1 MKKILVPIDFTET
14 SDNAFIHAIEMAKV
28 LRAELVLL
36 HTFDIPI
43 IDNQL
48 FPENYIEVFNSSEL
62 AQFEYFKDKIHVLRE
77 LAENRKL
84 GYIEMNHLLMDGDLI
99 DTIKKAVKQENIDMV
114 VMGTNGASGWTSV
127 FIGTNTGYVITDI
140 SVLVLSVPLDAKYE
154 KIETIAFT
162 TRYRDK
168 DIEALVKVLSIAKK
182 FNAKVKCLYVK
193 TSDSD
198 VTDEK
203 INRWKS
209 HFEDEPIHFFVIP
222 SDDVKDTIED
232 FLSSQGA
239 DVLAMLTYKRNFFA
253 ELFSHTLTQKL
264 SYYLKTPIL
273 AFH

>member
-1 MKKILVPIDFTET
+1 
-14 SDNAFIHAIEMAKV
+14 
-28 LRAELVLL
+28 
-36 HTFDIPI
+36 
-43 IDNQL
+43 
-48 FPENYIEVFNSSEL
+48 
-62 AQFEYFKDKIHVLRE
+62 
-77 LAENRKL
+77 
-84 GYIEMNHLLMDGDLI
+84 
-99 DTIKKAVKQENIDMV
+99 
-114 VMGTNGASGWTSV
+114 
-127 FIGTNTGYVITDI
+127 
-140 SVLVLSVPLDAKYE
+140 
-154 KIETIAFT
+154 
-162 TRYRDK
+162 
-168 DIEALVKVLSIAKK
+168 
-182 FNAKVKCLYVK
+182 VKCLYVK

-209 HFEDEPIHFFVIP
+209 HFEDEPIQFFVIP